1 MKSLAYLL
9 CALALTL
16 LGCSSVQDTFRD
28 LNTDRSLSTHRIM
41 SAQSVAKAAMQHT
54 VSIEMLT
61 RGLVYP
67 RWVPVGTGTLV
78 GNAQQG
84 YAVLTAEHVAG
95 HLHERNAQV
104 RACSVKEREN
114 CVSLSSNFV
123 LDADS
128 SLPSDWAYY
137 LITDIPEGMTPAR
150 AASRRS
156 LEVGERVTLIGMPF
170 GADLPWVSQGHI
182 ARVYKDTP
190 AWAGDGGAPMYGV
203 DAFAVEGFSGGGVF
217 DSWGRLVGV
226 TVALEVGRRGPEENL
241 IHVVPVTNIPRLSL

>member
-1 MKSLAYLL
+1 MKSIACLF
-9 CALALTL
+9 CALVFTL
-16 LGCSSVQDTFRD
+16 AGCSSVQEALID
-28 LNTDRSLSTHRIM
+28 LNVDRSLSTHEIL
-41 SAQSVAKAAMQHT
+41 SAQSVAKTAMQHT

-61 RGLVYP
+61 RGLAYS
-67 RWVPVGTGTLV
+67 RWEPVGTGTLV
-78 GNAQQG
+78 GNVHRG

-95 HLHERNAQV
+95 HLHERGVSV
-104 RACSVKEREN
+104 RACSVKERDD

-123 LDADS
+123 LDVDS

-137 LITDIPEGMTPAR
+137 LISDIPENTTPAR
-150 AASRRS
+150 VATRGN

-190 AWAGDGGAPMYGV
+190 VWAGDAGAPMYGV

-217 DSWGRLVGV
+217 DRWGRLVGV

-241 IHVVPVTNIPRLSL
+241 IHVIPVTNVPRLSL